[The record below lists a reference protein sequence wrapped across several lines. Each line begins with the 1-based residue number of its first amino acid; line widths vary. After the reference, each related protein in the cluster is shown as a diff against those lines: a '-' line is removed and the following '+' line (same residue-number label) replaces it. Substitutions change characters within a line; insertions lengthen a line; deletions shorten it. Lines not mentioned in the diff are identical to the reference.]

1 MRDLSETVAQIAQ
14 QLGLDTGEIEARQRF
29 LEFGAADIARL
40 KRAHPLIEDQRDE
53 FAQRFTRTS
62 ASASTQVGFGAY
74 RECLSAYSGH
84 CHGNS

>member
-1 MRDLSETVAQIAQ
+1 MQDLSETVAQIAQ

-53 FAQRFTRTS
+53 FAAAFYAHQRIS
-62 ASASTQVGFGAY
+62 LKPKWDIGAY
-74 RECLSAYSGH
+74 RECQRLFWTLSWE
-84 CHGNS
+84 